1 MPPPQL
7 HRDRHQSARSL
18 RWQEKHAG
26 GGAYIRSMFM
36 LASLAEVT
44 IRRRPWAVTLFSSS
58 SIGTYDEQ
66 KPQQHHQQKVAAA
79 EREEGRE
86 EGREHHHH
94 TKQPATS
101 SSSSTTTVLRSLSS
115 HSGRRGALHRQVV

>member
-1 MPPPQL
+1 
-7 HRDRHQSARSL
+7 
-18 RWQEKHAG
+18 
-26 GGAYIRSMFM
+26 M

-94 TKQPATS
+94 SEQPAQQAAAAS
-101 SSSSTTTVLRSLSS
+101 SSGSSVAQPKLSLWEEGSIAS
-115 HSGRRGALHRQVV
+115 TGGL